1 MLVQLTAA
9 AVAVYLVVTSPAAEA
24 CDNAVRAVRAV
35 QWKTNEYD
43 FVLVH
48 AEKQLD
54 AGQYAHAWRTL
65 IGITFPTAALRERE
79 MNIIAILLLRSG
91 NPPLDADTLVSHFKA
106 RTEAK
111 KTQKDVR
118 NRAWLAEAYI
128 LAGKP
133 DEARTILVDLHKR
146 DLMPDAYAY
155 HALAKLSSG
164 TERDEYYK
172 ACRTRAENKDLCEL
186 PAKVEQTSVQAQ
198 R

>member
-9 AVAVYLVVTSPAAEA
+9 AVAACLVVASPAAEA
-24 CDNAVRAVRAV
+24 CLNEV
-35 QWKTNEYD
+35 QWTTNDYVR
-43 FVLVH
+43 VLVR

-54 AGQYAHAWRTL
+54 AGQYARARRTL
-65 IGITFPTAALRERE
+65 RAVKFPTAALRERE
-79 MNIIAILLLRSG
+79 MNILAILSLRSG
-91 NPPLDADTLVSHFKA
+91 TPKLNKDTLVSHFKA

-111 KTQKDVR
+111 ETHKDVR

-128 LAGKP
+128 AAGKP
-133 DEARTILVDLHKR
+133 DEARPILVDLHTR

-164 TERDEYYK
+164 TERYEYYK
-172 ACRTRAENKDLCEL
+172 ACRTRAKDKDICEL
-186 PAKVEQTSVQAQ
+186 PAAVQQASAQAQ